1 MPNFDGT
8 GPMGQGSMTGGGRGY
23 CAVPLSDKRQQFVG
37 RGFYGRGGG
46 RGRGFRNCFWAT
58 GLPGWMRSGYAY
70 PTSGIYPYAPD
81 LTPKQEMD
89 MLKQNA
95 EALKTQLEDI
105 QNRIE
110 TLEKTEN
117 TAKSDK

>member
-1 MPNFDGT
+1 
-8 GPMGQGSMTGGGRGY
+8 
-23 CAVPLSDKRQQFVG
+23 
-37 RGFYGRGGG
+37 
-46 RGRGFRNCFWAT
+46 
-58 GLPGWMRSGYAY
+58 
-70 PTSGIYPYAPD
+70 
-81 LTPKQEMD
+81 
-89 MLKQNA
+89 MLKQDA